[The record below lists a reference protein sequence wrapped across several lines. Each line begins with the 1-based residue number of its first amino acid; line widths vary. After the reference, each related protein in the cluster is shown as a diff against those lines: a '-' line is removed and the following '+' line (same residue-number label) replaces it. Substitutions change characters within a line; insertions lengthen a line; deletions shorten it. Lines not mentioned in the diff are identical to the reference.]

1 MKFAGDKSTNLK
13 PNEMF
18 YSRIVKVSDLPEGM
32 KEQIKSDVPIEV
44 RINSGEWIRIEPDAV

>member
-1 MKFAGDKSTNLK
+1 MKFAGEKAVNLK

-32 KEQIKSDVPIEV
+32 RQQIKSDVPIEV
-44 RINSGEWIRIEPDAV
+44 RVNNGEWIRIEPDAV